1 MLFSFLYLLLA
12 FGHVP
17 KSKNVLLT
25 KIPFMFKKT
34 INLCLILFLFS
45 YAKSQNTNNICAD
58 CGDFDLLKI
67 TFDEN
72 VNAITSKADPFKT
85 VFVNKTCEEKEAK
98 QLFEDDDT
106 CGFKYNIF
114 KKKTEKPYL
123 SVEGNFKFDVL
134 HLLTNAKNELAA
146 YNASAEFKGDEK
158 KFQLLV
164 NIITEKFKTNPVCKT
179 LFLDEALVY
188 QWNTA
193 SYFCQLTRSKNKQK
207 QETKSNGKNKI
218 DQYYYITLSV
228 YQNNRLDPKIKEI
241 IRRNENFVI
250 YKEKDF
256 VK

>member
-1 MLFSFLYLLLA
+1 
-12 FGHVP
+12 
-17 KSKNVLLT
+17 
-25 KIPFMFKKT
+25 MFKKT
-34 INLCLILFLFS
+34 INICLIFFLVS

-58 CGDFDLLKI
+58 CGDFDLFKI

-85 VFVNKTCEEKEAK
+85 VFVNKACEEKEAK

-123 SVEGNFKFDVL
+123 SVDGNFKFDVL

-146 YNASAEFKGDEK
+146 YNTSAEFTGDEK

-164 NIITEKFKTNPVCKT
+164 NTITQKFKTNPVCKT
-179 LFLDEALVY
+179 LFLDETLVY

-193 SYFCQLTRSKNKQK
+193 SYFCQLTRSKAK
-207 QETKSNGKNKI
+207 QEQGAKIKGKTRI

-241 IRRNENFVI
+241 IRRNEHFVI